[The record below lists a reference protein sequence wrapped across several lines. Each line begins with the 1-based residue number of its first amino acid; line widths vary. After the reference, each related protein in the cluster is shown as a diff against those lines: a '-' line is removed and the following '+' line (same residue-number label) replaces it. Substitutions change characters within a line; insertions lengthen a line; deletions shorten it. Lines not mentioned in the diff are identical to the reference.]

1 MIYQLYPTKK
11 DYCEPFSKY
20 YIPICLEC
28 LPQEYLLQLKI
39 EYSSM
44 IYLYKNNIDEDNWIG
59 FTSHKQFIKNKSN
72 FILDESN
79 YLDTLEKLN
88 NYDILCWHYLQF
100 NISISQQAEK
110 YHKNINN
117 NITFLF
123 NEIYKESI
131 PQNFYGDNCGCFA
144 NYWIMTKQNFYEF
157 MDWSYPKVQKIVEL
171 SNKISDLKL
180 GKHYCNSNFIIERLF
195 LLWYM
200 KFNKIVY
207 PLFKQT
213 KSI

>member
-20 YIPICLEC
+20 YTPMCVEC
-28 LPQEYLLQLKI
+28 LPQEYLPQLKM
-39 EYSSM
+39 EYSPM

-79 YLDTLEKLN
+79 YLDTLKQLN

-100 NISISQQAEK
+100 DISISQQAEK
-110 YHKNINN
+110 WHKNINN

-131 PQNFYGDNCGCFA
+131 PSNFYSDNCGCFA
-144 NYWIMTKQNFYEF
+144 NYWIMSKKNFYEF
-157 MDWSYPKVQKIVEL
+157 MDWSYPKVKKIVEL
-171 SNKISDLKL
+171 SNDIPDLKL
-180 GKHYCNSNFIIERLF
+180 GKHYCNSSFIIERLF
-195 LLWYM
+195 LIWYM
-200 KFNKIVY
+200 TYNKK
-207 PLFKQT
+207 LFSLT
-213 KSI
+213 MSH